1 MIEFLTLLFEEGLQY
16 SALNTARSAIS
27 MVVTLVAD
35 MPVGKHPL
43 VTRFMRGV
51 FQLRPA
57 LPRYTNTW
65 DVGIVIKYL
74 CSMEP
79 AAELTMEHLTKKLT
93 MLLALL
99 SGHRTQT
106 LTKLKTDCMVLTSEK
121 CSFVIPDLL
130 KHTKP
135 GSHQKPIVISAYP
148 TDKRLCIVS
157 VLRIYLEKTKSVRGN
172 ETQLL
177 LSYRKPYKR
186 VSRDTV
192 SRWLKWVMNNAGID
206 TGKFSSHSTRA
217 ASVSAANRVGI
228 PMDTIL
234 SAAGWSN
241 SSTFDRFYNKNLAEQ
256 GTFANAVL
264 EAET

>member
-1 MIEFLTLLFEEGLQY
+1 
-16 SALNTARSAIS
+16 
-27 MVVTLVAD
+27 
-35 MPVGKHPL
+35 
-43 VTRFMRGV
+43 
-51 FQLRPA
+51 
-57 LPRYTNTW
+57 
-65 DVGIVIKYL
+65 
-74 CSMEP
+74 MEP

-217 ASVSAANRVGI
+217 ASVSAANQVGI

-264 EAET
+264 EAELNHLVQKFMLTINCLFFYNLSLFFKKNQKKTKKKNLESKTPSLNSHVITL